1 MKYKLFAL
9 DIDGTVKIHG
19 RPINQQLVSTI
30 KTVEKQ
36 GIINTIITGRLPTKT
51 INIAKLLNLPDNR
64 FMAGAD
70 GGVIF
75 KNISP
80 DKYEVVETRIVQLQH
95 FARLLFDNKIP
106 GLALTPHRI
115 LVVGDID
122 SKMQHL
128 ADLTVLKIDQTKT
141 WTEAEKLLHKIA
153 EPLIGLRFLIDKI
166 RAKPLLSPL
175 KKAAANNHL
184 FEVFDNEEFSSS
196 HLGIALKPENCH
208 KGTALKTI
216 CKLYGFTPELTV
228 SFGDWVTDIAMFKE
242 SGFSIAPADSLK
254 LVRDNAH
261 KVSKTGIADNW
272 LHEEIKLL
280 LTE

>member
-19 RPINQQLVSTI
+19 QPVNQKLVSII
-30 KTVEKQ
+30 KTLEKQ
-36 GIINTIITGRLPTKT
+36 GIVNTIITGRLPTKI
-51 INIAKLLNLPDNR
+51 INIASFLNLPDKR

-95 FARLLFDNKIP
+95 FAKLLFDNKVP

-122 SKMQHL
+122 TKMQHL
-128 ADLTVLKIDQTKT
+128 ADLTVLKIDQVKT
-141 WTEAEKLLHKIA
+141 WTEAEKLLHKVD

-175 KKAAANNHL
+175 KKAAAHNHL
-184 FEVFDNEEFSSS
+184 FEIFDNEEFSSS
-196 HLGIALKPENCH
+196 HLGIALKPGNCH

-216 CKLYGFTPELTV
+216 CKLYGISPELTI
-228 SFGDWVTDIAMFKE
+228 SFGDWITDIAMFQE
-242 SGFSIAPADSLK
+242 SGFSIAPVDSLE
-254 LVRDNAH
+254 LVRNKAH
-261 KVSKTGIADNW
+261 RVSEFGIADNW
-272 LHEEIKLL
+272 LYEEIKLL